1 MLRKIDISKDTAL
14 FSKCERYR
22 YILTRN
28 FLNSKRPPKKRP
40 NSKLSVCNFIMLN
53 PSTADA
59 EKNDPTVARCCKY
72 AQRWGYGALIVTNIF
87 GYRATDPREMKAQED
102 PVGKLNMKYIYKAA
116 SDSDFIVCAWGTH
129 GGYQNQGREVVEMLE
144 EMQGIMHCLKITK
157 HGHPKHPLY
166 CKGDLKPASYH

>member
-1 MLRKIDISKDTAL
+1 MLRKININKDTAL
-14 FSKCERYR
+14 FSKCEKYR

-28 FLNSKRPPKKRP
+28 FLNSKRPH
-40 NSKLSVCNFIMLN
+40 SKPGVCNFIMLN

-87 GYRATDPREMKAQED
+87 GYRATDPKEMKAQED
-102 PVGKLNMKYIYKAA
+102 PVGKQNMKYIYKAA
-116 SDSDFIVCAWGTH
+116 SESDFIVCAWGTH

-144 EMQGIMHCLKITK
+144 EMQGRMHCLEITK

-166 CKGDLKPASYH
+166 CRGDLKPATFQ